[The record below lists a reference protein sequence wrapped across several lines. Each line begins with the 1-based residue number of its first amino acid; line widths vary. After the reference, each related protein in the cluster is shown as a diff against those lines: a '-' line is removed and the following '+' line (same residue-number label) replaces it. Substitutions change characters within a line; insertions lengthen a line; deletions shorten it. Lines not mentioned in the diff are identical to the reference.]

1 MNPLRAGAAEF
12 AGHSVQFVLA
22 SGAYC
27 PAAHAAHVALLSAA
41 KVVEYVPTEHLVQFA
56 VPFVALY
63 VPGGHIAHCPL
74 DAPVSGPVYPVL
86 HEHPMPDEQ
95 DCAVPSHGTLVRST
109 PSFIALA
116 MASTALEPKYS
127 STTNTPA
134 RSAFKYWPPQLPI
147 FKPCPIQVFDTVL
160 SVIGEEAITLETTPF
175 AVTEHIFV
183 DER

>member
-1 MNPLRAGAAEF
+1 VQDALPVEDLNVPAAQGTHGPPFGPVNPPLQRQFVMNPLRAGAAEF

-74 DAPVSGPVYPVL
+74 EAPVSGPVYPVL
-86 HEHPMPDEQ
+86 HEHPIPDEQ
-95 DCAVPSHGTLVRST
+95 DCFVSSHRALVRSK
-109 PSFIALA
+109 PCFIASE
-116 MASTALEPKYS
+116 MAVVASVLRNSSTAK
-127 STTNTPA
+127 TPA
-134 RSAFKYWPPQLPI
+134 TSAFKKSPPN
-147 FKPCPIQVFDTVL
+147 
-160 SVIGEEAITLETTPF
+160 
-175 AVTEHIFV
+175 
-183 DER
+183 